1 MPTDQAGQSD
11 SDTVAESEAT
21 GLPDDFEWKLLFDFA
36 PELDADLIRAGLR
49 ANGLKAEP
57 ILISAV
63 SHEDDGDSHL
73 SIDFDGHF
81 LFLMRSPQP
90 IPEQAMTLALDCSN
104 VPAADKTAMR
114 RHKHHM
120 VLEYMS
126 GWDDPTERMIAML
139 RVAAAFT
146 RHKLLGVLDLPAWNA
161 LAAARLPTYLKAQS
175 LAEMRRLPPL
185 AVLAGFV
192 KLFKSEDRKEVCFC
206 TKGLHRW
213 GVNDFAMN
221 GKLKDAE
228 EAFHLFEN
236 LFAHSLT
243 LQNLIAPGHTAEV
256 GKCILRFSEVTDA
269 PEMFATPLGT
279 LLLEKIKRANMH

>member
-1 MPTDQAGQSD
+1 MPTDQAEQ
-11 SDTVAESEAT
+11 SDTVAESEAV

-36 PELDADLIRAGLR
+36 PELDRDLIRAGLL
-49 ANGLKAEP
+49 AHGLKAEP

-63 SHEDDGDSHL
+63 THEDDGDSHL

-81 LFLMRSPQP
+81 LVLVRSPQA
-90 IPEQAMTLALDCSN
+90 IPAEVMTLALDSSN
-104 VPAADKTAMR
+104 LPAADKAAMR
-114 RHKHHM
+114 GHKHHM

-139 RVAAAFT
+139 RVAAVFT
-146 RHKLLGVLDLPAWNA
+146 KHKLLGVLDLPAWNA
-161 LAAARLPTYLKAQS
+161 LAASRLPTYLSARA
-175 LAEMRRLPPL
+175 LEEMRKLPPL
-185 AVLAGFV
+185 GVLAGFV
-192 KLFKSEDRKEVCFC
+192 KLFKSEDRREVCFC

-213 GVNDFAMN
+213 SVNDFAMN

-228 EAFHLFEN
+228 EAYRLFED

-243 LQNLIAPGHTAEV
+243 LENLIAPGHTAEV
-256 GKCILRFSEVTDA
+256 GKCILRFSEMSDY
-269 PEMFATPLGT
+269 PELFATPFGT